1 MAQHRNALS
10 QANAQSTAQQK
21 RLQKML
27 DELSGLDRQQKSLH
41 RDYKNDLK
49 ALEYEEQ
56 HLRDL
61 GQHYTRTIGKVE
73 AKGNELLARKGQ
85 LEERGTKLEER
96 MTPFEEKL
104 KAIAEET
111 KQLDDADGRLPAEG
125 RLPREIKSLVEQF
138 QQKYAAAEASKE
150 KLKGVSRETSPELF
164 SQHQKLVKGLGTLRK
179 ETETAIQSKHQELS
193 QTHQRVASELSR
205 LQKDYQEM
213 ETEGQHI
220 RRGQEKL
227 ERKKKYVDTYQG
239 MLEPEVKKFE
249 QEQEAFKAQ
258 AEKLKTFQQKLDD
271 LEKGY
276 TAKKGEAETLQ
287 KELVG
292 TNAYQDQLASRL
304 QSLQC

>member
-1 MAQHRNALS
+1 MRIFGFLGAPGRFIERITGERASRQKATATAEQIAQHRNSLS

-27 DELSGLDRQQKSLH
+27 DELSGLDRQQKTLH

-138 QQKYAAAEASKE
+138 QQKYAAAEAGKE

-164 SQHQKLVKGLGTLRK
+164 SQHQKLVKGLGALRK
-179 ETETAIQSKHQELS
+179 ETETAIQSTPLGGFDAAAM
-193 QTHQRVASELSR
+193 RNC
-205 LQKDYQEM
+205 
-213 ETEGQHI
+213 
-220 RRGQEKL
+220 
-227 ERKKKYVDTYQG
+227 RKPT
-239 MLEPEVKKFE
+239 
-249 QEQEAFKAQ
+249 
-258 AEKLKTFQQKLDD
+258 
-271 LEKGY
+271 KGW
-276 TAKKGEAETLQ
+276 LR
-287 KELVG
+287 
-292 TNAYQDQLASRL
+292 N
-304 QSLQC
+304 